1 MSQHEIKE
9 EEEEGGDASDDAD
22 ETYVDVEGEEEEDDT
37 LEADDADEVDPDEAE
52 FERRSASTPKSGRLS
67 RPLVRH
73 SF

>member
-1 MSQHEIKE
+1 ME
-9 EEEEGGDASDDAD
+9 A
-22 ETYVDVEGEEEEDDT
+22 EGEEEDDDT

-52 FERRSASTPKSGRLS
+52 FEERAASTPKSGRLS

>member
-1 MSQHEIKE
+1 ME
-9 EEEEGGDASDDAD
+9 A
-22 ETYVDVEGEEEEDDT
+22 EGEEEEDDT

-52 FERRSASTPKSGRLS
+52 FEERAASTPKSGRLS

>member
-1 MSQHEIKE
+1 MSYHEIK

-22 ETYVDVEGEEEEDDT
+22 DAYVEVEGEEEDDDT
-37 LEADDADEVDPDEAE
+37 LEADGEEEVDPDEAE
-52 FERRSASTPKSGRLS
+52 FEDRAASTPKSGRLS